1 MKLITRIKN
10 YLNNSEI
17 DDRERLFM
25 LLAGIS
31 LSGLIVAFF
40 SGLFM
45 GENFESL
52 LYCAIAFV
60 VFGVITI
67 IGFRIKKVVGISY
80 ITAFI
85 LIFIFMPLNFFSSG
99 GIHGGAVIWG
109 VFDIMYISLVL
120 RGKARVIFLTLDFLV
135 SIVIFA
141 LYKLYPSLTLEHD
154 EDTAFFDSAY
164 SFVIVSAFLIVMV
177 GFQNYL
183 YRVENKK
190 SNEQKDEIDELNK
203 AQNRFFSSMSHEI
216 RTPINTIIGLNEM
229 ILREDISEEINED
242 ATNIESASKLLLH
255 LINDILDMSKFQ
267 SGQMTINPAAYHL
280 SDMISDVVGM
290 IWIRAREKGLE
301 FIVDV
306 SPNLPA
312 ELYGDEMRIKQ
323 ILINILNNAVKYTEH
338 GSVTFSVHGEEQD
351 GDINVV
357 YSVTDTGMGIRK
369 ESIPYLFDA
378 FKRVDEEHTTMI
390 EGTGLGLSIVKQFV
404 DLMGGKISVDS
415 VYTQGSTFSVEIPQQ
430 IVGDVKIG
438 QLDKGKKTL
447 GRRSNYH
454 VKFEAPK
461 AKILVVDDTAANL
474 LVVKKLLRDTKV
486 QITAVSSGDEAL
498 DMTLE
503 TPYDVIFMDHKMPGM
518 DGITCFHRIR
528 TQIGGLCHETKVIAL
543 TANAG
548 SDIAALYDREGF
560 DGYLVKPVNSDALEE
575 MLMDNLPERLVTVMS
590 VDNIEEKSRLWREE
604 HKVKAGVEVAT
615 ISMADLPKDMLDVH
629 GISTIPVE
637 VKTDK
642 GIFRDKVDLSTM
654 DLLEY
659 MGHDEGK
666 ARVLPLSQEKY
677 TEAFSEGLGRA
688 RNVIFIPMSAN
699 ITNSS
704 YPTALEAAKS
714 FDNVIVI
721 DPGQLSSGQGMVA
734 LEAARLAESGA
745 SVEEIVAGVEKK
757 KKLIHTSFIVDDM
770 KYLARAEHVTVH
782 AVELTKAFMVRVV
795 IGMKNGNTHP
805 RGICFGSR
813 DRAWRRYIKSTL
825 RHKDRI
831 DTSLLFITYVGLN
844 REELDKIRDE
854 VEKIVHFDEIRTQE
868 ASPAVAIDCGP
879 GTFGLIWAYKE

>member
-25 LLAGIS
+25 LLAGVS
-31 LSGLIVAFF
+31 LTGLVVAFF

-52 LYCAIAFV
+52 LFCAIAFV
-60 VFGVITI
+60 LFGAITI
-67 IGFRIKKVVGISY
+67 IGYRIKKVVAISY

-85 LIFIFMPLNFFSSG
+85 LIFVFMPLNFFSSG

-120 RGKARVIFLTLDFLV
+120 RGKARVIFLSLDFLV
-135 SIVIFA
+135 SIVIFS
-141 LYKLYPSLTLEHD
+141 LYKIYPSLTLVHD

-164 SFVIVSAFLIVMV
+164 SFVIVSMFLIIMV

-183 YRVENKK
+183 YRAENQK
-190 SNEQKDEIDELNK
+190 SKEQKDEIDELNK

-267 SGQMTINPAAYHL
+267 SGQMTINPVAYRL

-290 IWIRAREKGLE
+290 IWIRAKEKGLE
-301 FIVDV
+301 FEVDV

-323 ILINILNNAVKYTEH
+323 ILINILSNAVKYTEQ
-338 GSVTFSVHGEEQD
+338 GSVTFSIHGEELD

-357 YSVTDTGMGIRK
+357 YTVTDTGMGIRK

-378 FKRVDEEHTTMI
+378 FKRVDEDRTSMI

-430 IVGDVKIG
+430 TVGDLKIG
-438 QLDKGKKTL
+438 QMDQGRKTV
-447 GRRSNYH
+447 GRRSAYR

-486 QITAVSSGDEAL
+486 QITAVSSGNEAL

-528 TQIGGLCHETKVIAL
+528 TQIGGLCRETKVIAL

-560 DGYLVKPVNSDALEE
+560 DGYLVKPVNSEALEE
-575 MLMDNLPERLVTVMS
+575 MLMDNLPERLVTVLSM
-590 VDNIEEKSRLWREE
+590 DNIEEKSMLWRDD
-604 HKVKAGVEVAT
+604 HRVKAGVEVIT
-615 ISMADLPKDMLDVH
+615 ISMADLPTDMLEAH
-629 GISTIPVE
+629 GICAIPVE
-637 VKTDK
+637 VQTDK

-654 DLLEY
+654 DLITY
-659 MGHDEGK
+659 MDQDELK
-666 ARVLPLSQEKY
+666 ARVLPLSQDAYVK
-677 TEAFSEGLGRA
+677 AFSEGLGRA

-699 ITNSS
+699 IANSS
-704 YPTALEAAKS
+704 YPVALDAAKS
-714 FDNVIVI
+714 FDNVTVF
-721 DPGQLSSGQGMVA
+721 DPKQLSSGQGLVA

-745 SVEEIVAGVEKK
+745 EVDDIIAALEKK
-757 KKLIHTSFIVDDM
+757 RELIQTSFIVDDI
-770 KYLARAEHVTVH
+770 KYLAKAEHVTTH
-782 AVELTKAFMVRVV
+782 AVELTKAIMARPV
-795 IGMKNGNTHP
+795 ICMKDGRTRP
-805 RGICFGSR
+805 RGVCLGSR
-813 DRAWRRYIKSTL
+813 NRAWKRYIKSTL
-825 RHKDRI
+825 RHKDHI
-831 DTSLLFITYVGLN
+831 DTSILFITYVGLTA
-844 REELDKIRDE
+844 EQLDFIKEE
-854 VEKIVHFDEIRTQE
+854 VEKIIHFDVVRTQE
-868 ASPAVAIDCGP
+868 ASPAVSIDCGP
-879 GTFGLIWAYKE
+879 GTFGLIFSYLA